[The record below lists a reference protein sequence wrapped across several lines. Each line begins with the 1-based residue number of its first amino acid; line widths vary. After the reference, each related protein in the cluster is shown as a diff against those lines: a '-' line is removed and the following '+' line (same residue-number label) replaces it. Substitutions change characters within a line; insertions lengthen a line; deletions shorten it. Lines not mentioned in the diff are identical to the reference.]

1 MRVTW
6 NIALQAKNKFEGL
19 GDIIVRIMGQLP
31 VPITAEET
39 VTRLRHRQADI
50 TSPSMF
56 EAEPE
61 VVRWSGIWHF
71 PTRFLGCSLH
81 RTYSR
86 GGQGCTELSSSSI
99 NLEAAGRMVRF
110 STRIAE
116 FSSQPAATAEEI
128 RIGSKTQPAR
138 EPATPPAPSCHI
150 WLAGWPA
157 WQPPLSPHI
166 TGEQLVPKNRSLR
179 RPSAA

>member
-1 MRVTW
+1 MTW

-39 VTRLRHRQADI
+39 VPRLRHRQADI

-86 GGQGCTELSSSSI
+86 GGQGIEHFTVMTQFRQALKLAVDGRSI
-99 NLEAAGRMVRF
+99 
-110 STRIAE
+110 E
-116 FSSQPAATAEEI
+116 FHTISSQLTTVLLKLDAVSNEL
-128 RIGSKTQPAR
+128 TQHNLDRMTMRPQFVVGYTVMFGGKLMNDAVRTVDVGRAR
-138 EPATPPAPSCHI
+138 
-150 WLAGWPA
+150 
-157 WQPPLSPHI
+157 
-166 TGEQLVPKNRSLR
+166 
-179 RPSAA
+179 SA